1 DTEGHTGIHR
11 VFLLVQVAV
20 MADEPKI
27 KAQVIKAQTMTDG
40 ALRIY
45 LDVFNSDDMSI
56 AYLTLLA
63 KDQAVIEFEPKKA
76 Q

>member
-1 DTEGHTGIHR
+1 
-11 VFLLVQVAV
+11 
-20 MADEPKI
+20 MAEPKI
-27 KAQVIKAQTMTDG
+27 KAQVVKAQTMTDG

-45 LDVFNSDDMSI
+45 LDVFNTDDMSI

-63 KDQAVIEFEPKKA
+63 KDQAVIEFEPTKKG

>member
-1 DTEGHTGIHR
+1 
-11 VFLLVQVAV
+11 

-45 LDVFNSDDMSI
+45 LDVFNTDDMSI

>member
-1 DTEGHTGIHR
+1 
-11 VFLLVQVAV
+11 

-27 KAQVIKAQTMTDG
+27 KAQVVKAQTMTDG

-45 LDVFNSDDMSI
+45 LDVFNTDDMSI

-63 KDQAVIEFEPKKA
+63 KDQAVIEFEPKKG
-76 Q
+76 QGQ

>member
-1 DTEGHTGIHR
+1 
-11 VFLLVQVAV
+11 

-27 KAQVIKAQTMTDG
+27 KAQVVKAQTMTDG

-45 LDVFNSDDMSI
+45 LDVFNTDDMSI

-63 KDQAVIEFEPKKA
+63 KDQAVIEFEPKKGR